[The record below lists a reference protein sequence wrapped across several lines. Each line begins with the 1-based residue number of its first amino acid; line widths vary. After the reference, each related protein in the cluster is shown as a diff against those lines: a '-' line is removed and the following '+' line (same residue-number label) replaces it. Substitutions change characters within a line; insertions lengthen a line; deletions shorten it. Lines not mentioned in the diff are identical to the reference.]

1 MIDGGTGEITVNA
14 ALDYETTDE
23 YRLTVEAS
31 DERGGTDTATVT
43 VTVTDV
49 AEDPPPVP
57 TGLTVSLADGV
68 FSLTWDAVTGAAKYE
83 AQWRTDAADAV
94 WTALTE
100 TTTAATTYTPAG
112 GPACG
117 TEYQFRVRAYGDGET
132 YGEVWGQESAVSPM
146 ETPACNQPPEF
157 DPNSYAFS
165 IPENA
170 ATSTAVDTVSATDPD
185 QNDTVSYVITA
196 GNEDEKFAIGASGT
210 ITVAG
215 ELSHSEA
222 LVHMLTVE
230 AGDGRGGTAS
240 ASVEITVTSVCRNG
254 VVVPDP
260 DDDPGLVGD
269 CLVLYKIRATLAG
282 TASLNWNGDTALT
295 SWQGIRVTGNPGRV
309 QMLLLADLSLDGT
322 MPAALGDMDS
332 LRELWLRDNQLTGRI
347 PLRLGRLELEQLH
360 LSGNSFHGCFPH
372 GMRDV
377 PNNDLNRPDLY
388 WIYDCPNEAPDFAES
403 SYSFTV
409 ADDAATGAVVGS
421 VSASDPDGRTV
432 TYAITAGNDDGKFGI
447 DTATGEVSVTGAL
460 GDEAGSSYS
469 LTVQASDAEGT
480 TSEVT
485 AVVAVT
491 AAS

>member
-1 MIDGGTGEITVNA
+1 MA
-14 ALDYETTDE
+14 
-23 YRLTVEAS
+23 
-31 DERGGTDTATVT
+31 
-43 VTVTDV
+43 
-49 AEDPPPVP
+49 
-57 TGLTVSLADGV
+57 
-68 FSLTWDAVTGAAKYE
+68 
-83 AQWRTDAADAV
+83 TDATDAV

-132 YGEVWGQESAVSPM
+132 YGEVWGQESAVEPM

-170 ATSTAVDTVSATDPD
+170 ATSTAVGTVSATDPD

-269 CLVLYKIRATLAG
+269 CLVLYKIRATL
-282 TASLNWNGDTALT
+282 
-295 SWQGIRVTGNPGRV
+295 
-309 QMLLLADLSLDGT
+309 
-322 MPAALGDMDS
+322 
-332 LRELWLRDNQLTGRI
+332 I
-347 PLRLGRLELEQLH
+347 P
-360 LSGNSFHGCFPH
+360 S
-372 GMRDV
+372 
-377 PNNDLNRPDLY
+377 
-388 WIYDCPNEAPDFAES
+388 
-403 SYSFTV
+403 
-409 ADDAATGAVVGS
+409 
-421 VSASDPDGRTV
+421 
-432 TYAITAGNDDGKFGI
+432 
-447 DTATGEVSVTGAL
+447 
-460 GDEAGSSYS
+460 
-469 LTVQASDAEGT
+469 
-480 TSEVT
+480 
-485 AVVAVT
+485 
-491 AAS
+491 

>member
-1 MIDGGTGEITVNA
+1 
-14 ALDYETTDE
+14 
-23 YRLTVEAS
+23 
-31 DERGGTDTATVT
+31 
-43 VTVTDV
+43 
-49 AEDPPPVP
+49 
-57 TGLTVSLADGV
+57 
-68 FSLTWDAVTGAAKYE
+68 
-83 AQWRTDAADAV
+83 
-94 WTALTE
+94 
-100 TTTAATTYTPAG
+100 
-112 GPACG
+112 
-117 TEYQFRVRAYGDGET
+117 
-132 YGEVWGQESAVSPM
+132 M

-170 ATSTAVDTVSATDPD
+170 ATSTAVGTVSATDPD

-322 MPAALGDMDS
+322 MPAALGE
-332 LRELWLRDNQLTGRI
+332 LRELRRIDLDGNSLTGEI
-347 PLRLGRLELEQLH
+347 PSELGEKSNLDDLYLD
-360 LSGNSFHGCFPH
+360 GNS
-372 GMRDV
+372 
-377 PNNDLNRPDLY
+377 L
-388 WIYDCPNEAPDFAES
+388 
-403 SYSFTV
+403 
-409 ADDAATGAVVGS
+409 TG
-421 VSASDPDGRTV
+421 
-432 TYAITAGNDDGKFGI
+432 GI
-447 DTATGEVSVTGAL
+447 PEAL
-460 GDEAGSSYS
+460 GNLSN
-469 LTVQASDAEGT
+469 LNVL
-480 TSEVT
+480 
-485 AVVAVT
+485 
-491 AAS
+491 

>member
-1 MIDGGTGEITVNA
+1 
-14 ALDYETTDE
+14 
-23 YRLTVEAS
+23 
-31 DERGGTDTATVT
+31 
-43 VTVTDV
+43 
-49 AEDPPPVP
+49 
-57 TGLTVSLADGV
+57 
-68 FSLTWDAVTGAAKYE
+68 
-83 AQWRTDAADAV
+83 
-94 WTALTE
+94 
-100 TTTAATTYTPAG
+100 
-112 GPACG
+112 
-117 TEYQFRVRAYGDGET
+117 
-132 YGEVWGQESAVSPM
+132 M

-170 ATSTAVDTVSATDPD
+170 ATSTAVGTVSATDPD

-322 MPAALGDMDS
+322 MPAALGELRELRRIDLDGNSLTGEIPSELGEKSNLDDLYLDGNSLTGGIPEALGNLSNLNVLYLEGNQLTGSIPEALGKLDKLVQLVLNRNQLSGSVPAALGDMDS

-403 SYSFTV
+403 LLLH
-409 ADDAATGAVVGS
+409 GC
-421 VSASDPDGRTV
+421 R
-432 TYAITAGNDDGKFGI
+432 
-447 DTATGEVSVTGAL
+447 
-460 GDEAGSSYS
+460 
-469 LTVQASDAEGT
+469 
-480 TSEVT
+480 
-485 AVVAVT
+485 
-491 AAS
+491 